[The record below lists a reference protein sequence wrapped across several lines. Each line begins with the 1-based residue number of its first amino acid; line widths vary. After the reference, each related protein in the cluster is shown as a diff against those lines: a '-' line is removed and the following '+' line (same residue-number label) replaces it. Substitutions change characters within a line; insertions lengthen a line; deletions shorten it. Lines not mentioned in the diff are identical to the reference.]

1 MIFKRSFSRY
11 RLLFIFGAV
20 AAILVVAAAC
30 SRGSDNGQTPSFLS
44 LEQQVSGVF
53 EKTSQSVVNIT
64 TIVLDR
70 DEQMRPLPP
79 QVGTG
84 SGFIVDKAGHIVTNN
99 HVVAGAAE
107 VQVTWPNGQTV
118 SAKVVGTDPSADLA
132 VLKIDIAVS
141 DDMIASLGDSDTL
154 RVGNLAVAIGSP
166 FGFQQTLTVG
176 VVSALGRSLQAQD
189 GYGTEIR
196 EVIQTDAAIN
206 PGNSGG
212 PLFDSNGDVI
222 GVTTAIFTLG
232 GGFEGIGFAIPINT
246 VKEVIPDLI
255 GQGFVLRPSLG
266 VSGIAL
272 NPVRSQFLGLPVEQ
286 GILIQKVRPGS
297 AGDHA
302 GLKAGINSVETP
314 IGPVVVDGDILVE
327 VQGQPIDSMATLNDV
342 IREHQVADKVEVVI
356 IREGQRMT
364 LIATI
369 GQLTTAMR

>member
-1 MIFKRSFSRY
+1 MIFKRFFSRY
-11 RLLFIFGAV
+11 RLLLVIGAV
-20 AAILVVAAAC
+20 VAILVVAAAC
-30 SRGSDNGQTPSFLS
+30 SGGSDNGQTPSFLS
-44 LEQQVSGVF
+44 LEQQVSSVF
-53 EKTSQSVVNIT
+53 EETSPSVVNIT
-64 TIVLDR
+64 TIILDR

-84 SGFIVDKAGHIVTNN
+84 SGFIVDKEGHIVTNN
-99 HVVAGAAE
+99 HVVAGATE

-118 SAKVVGTDPSADLA
+118 SAEVVGTDPSADLA
-132 VLKIDIAVS
+132 VLKIDISVS
-141 DDMIASLGDSDTL
+141 DEMIASLGDSDTL

-206 PGNSGG
+206 PGSSGG

-246 VKEVIPDLI
+246 VKEVMPDLI

-266 VSGIAL
+266 VAGIAL
-272 NPVRSQFLGLPVEQ
+272 NPGRSQFLGLPVEQ

-327 VQGQPIDSMATLNDV
+327 VEGQPIDSMATLNDV
-342 IREHQVADKVEVVI
+342 IREHQVADEVEVVI
-356 IREGQRMT
+356 IRDGQRLT
-364 LIATI
+364 VVAII